1 MDAGFW
7 DYVFVIA
14 TGLVAW
20 HGLTFR
26 DSEGEREFV
35 HMLFGAIA
43 LLYCMWGLGSDILGI
58 I

>member
-1 MDAGFW
+1 MNPGFF
-7 DYVFVIA
+7 DFIFVGA

-43 LLYCMWGLGSDILGI
+43 LLYSMWGLGSDILGLF
-58 I
+58 